1 MDGLAVAG
9 AAAVAAV
16 AAEEAEVGDD
26 WMDALGDGAHREG
39 EDDCEAPWMEVEA
52 KRVVAIVISD

>member
-1 MDGLAVAG
+1 M
-9 AAAVAAV
+9 AAV